1 MNDLVFR
8 QSEYLFRALIENA
21 QDVIGLI
28 SADGVIL
35 YASPAVRQFGWD
47 PDQAVGQSI
56 WSLLHPD
63 DVERVRASTLELLR
77 EPDARVRVE
86 FRTRDAGGHWR
97 YKDALLHNLLHHPA
111 VQAIVVN
118 QHDITELKQSQ
129 ADLNELNLQMWREIQ
144 GREQAEQEIRQ
155 SEQRFRSVVEDQTE
169 FIVRWKP
176 DGTRTFVNSA
186 YCRFFG
192 RAREELIGQSFFPL
206 IMDEESRRQ
215 VRELTSVL
223 TPANPIAAYE
233 HRVCRPDGS
242 IGWTQWHDRAIFDDE
257 GRLLE
262 YQSVGRDITAWKET
276 EERLRQQHEELAHVA
291 RVSLMGEMVAA
302 MGHEI
307 GQPLHV
313 ISTFIS
319 AASKILESD
328 SPGKIEQVHQWL
340 AKVQEQV
347 TRAGDILRRLREFTR
362 ADPSHRQRIDLNQTV
377 RQSRELTAADLR
389 RRRVRLELQLA
400 PSLPAV
406 HADPIQIEQVLVN
419 LVRNAAEAMQACAEP
434 DRVVTISSD
443 GDENLVQVAIRDRG
457 TGMTDEQLAQV
468 GKAFFTTKPEG
479 TGIGLAISRRII
491 EEHGGRL
498 WPQRNA
504 DRGVTFTFVLPAQP
518 SSDSSSRGVERSEH
532 VR

>member
-1 MNDLVFR
+1 MNDLMFR
-8 QSEYLFRALIENA
+8 HSEYLFRALIENA

-28 SADGVIL
+28 SAEGVIL
-35 YASPAVRQFGWD
+35 YASPAVRLFGWD
-47 PDQAVGQSI
+47 PDQAVGQAI

-63 DVERVRASTLELLR
+63 DVPRVRASTQELVT
-77 EPDARVRVE
+77 EPGRRIRLE
-86 FRTRDAGGHWR
+86 FRARDAHGNWR
-97 YKDALLHNLLHHPA
+97 HKDALLHNLLDHPA

-129 ADLNELNLQMWREIQ
+129 ADLNELNLQLWNEIQ
-144 GREQAEQEIRQ
+144 GREQAEQRIRQ
-155 SEQRFRSVVEDQTE
+155 SEQQFRSVVEDQTE

-192 RAREELIGQSFFPL
+192 RTREELIGQSFFPL
-206 IMDEESRRQ
+206 IADEESRRQ

-223 TPANPIAAYE
+223 TPEHPIAAYE
-233 HRVCRPDGS
+233 HRVCRADGS
-242 IGWTQWHDRAIFDDE
+242 LGWTQWHDRAIFDDE
-257 GRLLE
+257 GQLVE

-313 ISTFIS
+313 ISTFVS

-328 SPGKIEQVHQWL
+328 SPAKLEQVRQWL
-340 AKVQEQV
+340 SKVQEQV
-347 TRAGDILRRLREFTR
+347 TRAGDIIRRLREFTR
-362 ADPSHRQRIDLNQTV
+362 ADASHRLRIDLNETV

-389 RRRVRLELQLA
+389 RRRVRLDLRLA
-400 PSLPAV
+400 PHLPAV

-419 LVRNAAEAMQACAEP
+419 LIRNAAEAVHECGEP
-434 DRVVTISSD
+434 DRVLVITTGRD
-443 GDENLVQVAIRDRG
+443 GQDVQVAVRDRG
-457 TGMTDEQLAQV
+457 VGMTDEQLSQA

-491 EEHGGRL
+491 AEHGGRL
-498 WPQRNA
+498 WPERNP
-504 DRGVTFTFVLPAQP
+504 DQGLTFTFALPGLPNAEASP
-518 SSDSSSRGVERSEH
+518 
-532 VR
+532 